1 MPIDSSVSYK
11 AGGYRLF
18 VSFSQAIQGSHT
30 PKSLRLFGGPV
41 PRQAIC
47 FTFLVKII
55 DCLKPLKP
63 YALLPFIG
71 GVFFLSAIW
80 GENTTFLL
88 ELSLANL
95 QLLWQNCKAF
105 LKRLVFKSTG

>member
-1 MPIDSSVSYK
+1 MAAIPQKVFD
-11 AGGYRLF
+11 
-18 VSFSQAIQGSHT
+18 FSGT
-30 PKSLRLFGGPV
+30 PA

-80 GENTTFLL
+80 GSFIRFVSFVLF
-88 ELSLANL
+88 SGWISWINL
-95 QLLWQNCKAF
+95 T
-105 LKRLVFKSTG
+105 VV